1 MVIQTD
7 ALVLRE
13 QNIGEN
19 DRLVTLLTRN
29 SGIIRAFVK
38 VAGKAKSG
46 LQSATQP
53 LCYSRFS
60 IYIGKNANRIK
71 EAEAVEVYFGLRQ
84 DIEKVALAQYF
95 TQLVSEAA
103 PEGNESDELL
113 KIMLNTLHF
122 LHNGKKKAEQ
132 LKAIVE
138 LRVACLCGY
147 MPSLDC
153 CNFCGDTQR
162 EKYIFDYINGVL
174 CCEGCAVNPRG
185 AYGTVSGGVLSA
197 LRYIVGA
204 DVSKLFSFNMSDDG
218 FKMLSDVT
226 ERYITAQLQ
235 RTFSALDFYKTVKE
249 L

>member
-1 MVIQTD
+1 MVITTD

-19 DRLVTLLTRN
+19 DRLVTLLTRDR
-29 SGIIRAFVK
+29 GIIRAFAK

-53 LCYSRFS
+53 LCYSRFT
-60 IYIGKNANRIK
+60 INIGKTANRIR

-84 DIEKVALAQYF
+84 DIEKLSLAQYF
-95 TQLVSEAA
+95 TQLVSEVA
-103 PEGNESDELL
+103 PEGNDSDELL

-132 LKAIVE
+132 LKAIIE
-138 LRVACLCGY
+138 LRVACMCGY
-147 MPSLDC
+147 MPSLEC
-153 CNFCGDTQR
+153 CNNCGDETC

-174 CCEGCAVNPRG
+174 MCENCGVNPRG
-185 AYGTVSGGVLSA
+185 AYVVVGGGVLTA
-197 LRYIVGA
+197 LRYITGA
-204 DVSKLFSFNMSDDG
+204 DVSKIFSFNMSDDG
-218 FKMLSDVT
+218 FKALGEVT
-226 ERYITAQLQ
+226 ERYLLTQLQ
-235 RTFSALDFYKTVKE
+235 RSFSALDFYKTVKE

>member
-29 SGIIRAFVK
+29 SGIIRAFAK

-53 LCYSRFS
+53 LCYSRFT
-60 IYIGKNANRIK
+60 INIGKNANRIK

-95 TQLVSEAA
+95 TQLVSEVA

-122 LHNGKKKAEQ
+122 LHNDKKKPEQ

-138 LRVACLCGY
+138 LRVASMCGY
-147 MPSLDC
+147 MPSLGC
-153 CNFCGDTQR
+153 CHSCGDEGS
-162 EKYIFDYINGVL
+162 EKYAFDYINGVL
-174 CCEGCAVNPRG
+174 MCENCGINPRG
-185 AYGTVSGGVLSA
+185 AYCVVSGGVLTA
-197 LRYIVGA
+197 LRYITEA
-204 DVSKLFSFNMSDDG
+204 NVSKLFSFNMSDDG
-218 FKMLSDVT
+218 FKLLGEVA
-226 ERYITAQLQ
+226 ERYLLTQLQ
-235 RTFSALDFYKTVKE
+235 RSFSALDFYKTVKE

>member
-1 MVIQTD
+1 MVIKTD

-19 DRLVTLLTRN
+19 DRLVTLLTRDA
-29 SGIIRAFVK
+29 GIIRAFAK

-46 LQSATQP
+46 LQSATQT
-53 LCYSRFS
+53 LCYSRFT
-60 IYIGKNANRIK
+60 INIGKTANRIR

-95 TQLVSEAA
+95 TQLVSEVA

-122 LHNGKKKAEQ
+122 LHNGKKKPEQ

-138 LRVACLCGY
+138 LRVACMCGY
-147 MPSLDC
+147 MPLIEQ
-153 CNFCGDTQR
+153 CNGCGSANGER
-162 EKYIFDYINGVL
+162 YVFDFINGVL
-174 CCEGCAVNPRG
+174 SCEKCGTDPRG
-185 AYGTVSGGVLSA
+185 AYAVVGGGVLTA
-197 LRYIVGA
+197 LRYITEA
-204 DVSKLFSFNMSDDG
+204 DVSRLFSFNMSDDG
-218 FKMLSDVT
+218 FRALSEIT
-226 ERYITAQLQ
+226 ERYLLVQLQ
-235 RTFSALDFYKTVKE
+235 RSFSALDFYKTVKE

>member
-19 DRLVTLLTRN
+19 DRLVTLLTRD
-29 SGIIRAFVK
+29 SGVIRAFVK

-95 TQLVSEAA
+95 TQLVSEVA

-122 LHNGKKKAEQ
+122 LHNGKKKPEQ
-132 LKAIVE
+132 LKSIVE
-138 LRVACLCGY
+138 LRVACMCGY
-147 MPSLDC
+147 MPLLEQ
-153 CNFCGDTQR
+153 CNVCGA
-162 EKYIFDYINGVL
+162 EKSGRFVFDYLNGVI
-174 CCEGCAVNPRG
+174 CCENCGANPRG
-185 AYGTVSGGVLSA
+185 AYSVVNNSILTA
-197 LRYIVGA
+197 LRYISQV
-204 DVSKLFSFNMSDDG
+204 DVSRLFSFNMSDEG
-218 FKMLSDVT
+218 LKALNEVT
-226 ERYITAQLQ
+226 ERYLITQLQ
-235 RTFSALDFYKTVKE
+235 RSFSALDFYKTVKE

>member
-19 DRLVTLLTRN
+19 DRLVTLLTRDK
-29 SGIIRAFVK
+29 GIIRAFAK

-60 IYIGKNANRIK
+60 IHIGKNANRIR

-95 TQLVSEAA
+95 TQLVSEVA

-122 LHNGKKKAEQ
+122 LHNGKKKPEQ

-138 LRVACLCGY
+138 LRVACMCGY
-147 MPSLDC
+147 MPLIEQ
-153 CNFCGDTQR
+153 CNRCGDNSS
-162 EKYIFDYINGVL
+162 EKYIFDFINGVL
-174 CCEGCAVNPRG
+174 MCEKCGVNPRG
-185 AYGTVSGGVLSA
+185 AYAVVGGSVLTA
-197 LRYIVGA
+197 LRYITEA
-204 DVSKLFSFNMSDDG
+204 DVSKLFSFNMSDDSFRVLG
-218 FKMLSDVT
+218 EVT
-226 ERYITAQLQ
+226 EKYLLSQLQ
-235 RTFSALDFYKTVKE
+235 RSFSALDFYKTVKE